1 MYGEGLVK
9 GLKLTIQH
17 FFNRKITE
25 EYPEVMPNLP
35 PRSHGSFVLYPEKCI
50 ACGIC
55 ANACPNGVIK
65 VDSYKNA
72 EGKRKLDKYSM
83 SLGYCLYCGLC
94 VESCPTDAIVFDTNF
109 ELACYSREDT
119 IYTWNGIAEEISGST
134 NAEEPAVAP
143 QE

>member
-17 FFNRKITE
+17 FFKRKITQ
-25 EYPEVMPNLP
+25 EYPEVMPDLP

-55 ANACPNGVIK
+55 VNACPNGVIK
-65 VDSYKNA
+65 VDSHRNEA
-72 EGKRKLDKYSM
+72 GKRKLDKYSM
-83 SLGYCLYCGLC
+83 SLGYCLFCGLC

-119 IYTWNGIAEEISGST
+119 IHTWDGIAEEISAEA
-134 NAEEPAVAP
+134 NAEKPAVAP